1 VTTRA
6 GQTGRGWRVAVSG
19 LGLVTIAAY
28 GVAYYS
34 YGVLI
39 DPIRTH
45 TGWSSPALGAI
56 FSGVLVIGGA
66 GGLAGGR
73 LVDRV
78 GTRPAFLLAG
88 TVGAGAVAAS
98 SYQHGLLGFGVLYA
112 VGCGVIAALGF
123 YHVTQPAAIRAS
135 GGAPDRAV
143 VWLTILGAFASP
155 IFLPL
160 TAALVTAIGWRD
172 TIRVLAAIAAAV
184 FLPMAV
190 AERTGARPAHA
201 SQHADGAAGALRG
214 AWRVP
219 GFRRWVLA
227 SLISGAAVDVILVY
241 QVPVMIAAGLP
252 IGAAASIGGLRGF
265 AQLGGRVPLSPVLRR
280 LGARQTI
287 VVSLAVGAV
296 GVLLLLAS
304 GHVVPAIVYSI
315 LAGASIGAMY
325 TLQGI
330 YTNDLVGDA
339 NLSLLMGAQ
348 AAVFAVGGAAGPVV
362 AGVLFAATNSYV
374 PVVLLTAAGLLVAA
388 AIMSTSALRPRRSS
402 GSLVSPAEPVAEPA
416 PAVGEPLG

>member
-1 VTTRA
+1 MGANAGDKRRSWRA
-6 GQTGRGWRVAVSG
+6 AVG
-19 LGLVTIAAY
+19 ALGFVTIAAY

-39 DPIRTH
+39 DPIGAS
-45 TGWSSPALGAI
+45 TGWPSPALGAI

-73 LVDRV
+73 LVDRL
-78 GTRPAFLLAG
+78 GTRPAFLVAG
-88 TVGAGAVAAS
+88 TFGAGMVALA
-98 SYQHGLLGFGVLYA
+98 SYQHDLLPFALLYPT
-112 VGCGVIAALGF
+112 GCGAIAALGF
-123 YHVTQPAAIRAS
+123 YHVTQPAAIRVAT
-135 GGAPDRAV
+135 GAPERAV

-160 TAALVTAIGWRD
+160 TAALVDAIGWRQ

-184 FLPMAV
+184 FLTTA
-190 AERTGARPAHA
+190 ALGRAQKADDHAALRTA
-201 SQHADGAAGALRG
+201 SVPDALRG
-214 AWRVP
+214 AWSAP

-252 IGAAASIGGLRGF
+252 IGVASTIGGIRGF
-265 AQLGGRVPLSPVLRR
+265 AQLGGRVPLSPMLRR
-280 LGARQTI
+280 LGARRTI
-287 VVSLAVGAV
+287 
-296 GVLLLLAS
+296 LLSLLAGS
-304 GHVVPAIVYSI
+304 IGTMFLLVGGHVAPAIAYSI

-330 YTNDLVGDA
+330 YTNELVGRD

-348 AAVFAVGGAAGPVV
+348 QAVFAVGAAAGPVL
-362 AGVLFAATNSYV
+362 AGSLFATANSYV
-374 PVVLLTAAGLLVAA
+374 GVVLLTAAGLLVGAV
-388 AIMSTSALRPRRSS
+388 ILTGSARR
-402 GSLVSPAEPVAEPA
+402 GAQQA
-416 PAVGEPLG
+416 

>member
-1 VTTRA
+1 
-6 GQTGRGWRVAVSG
+6 
-19 LGLVTIAAY
+19 
-28 GVAYYS
+28 
-34 YGVLI
+34 
-39 DPIRTH
+39 
-45 TGWSSPALGAI
+45 
-56 FSGVLVIGGA
+56 
-66 GGLAGGR
+66 
-73 LVDRV
+73 
-78 GTRPAFLLAG
+78 
-88 TVGAGAVAAS
+88 
-98 SYQHGLLGFGVLYA
+98 
-112 VGCGVIAALGF
+112 
-123 YHVTQPAAIRAS
+123 
-135 GGAPDRAV
+135 
-143 VWLTILGAFASP
+143 
-155 IFLPL
+155 
-160 TAALVTAIGWRD
+160 
-172 TIRVLAAIAAAV
+172 
-184 FLPMAV
+184 
-190 AERTGARPAHA
+190 
-201 SQHADGAAGALRG
+201 
-214 AWRVP
+214 
-219 GFRRWVLA
+219 
-227 SLISGAAVDVILVY
+227 
-241 QVPVMIAAGLP
+241 
-252 IGAAASIGGLRGF
+252 
-265 AQLGGRVPLSPVLRR
+265 
-280 LGARQTI
+280 

>member
-1 VTTRA
+1 MAVGA
-6 GQTGRGWRVAVSG
+6 GEEGGSWRVAVSG

-39 DPIRTH
+39 DPIRAQ

-56 FSGVLVIGGA
+56 FSGVLVIGGG

-73 LVDRV
+73 LVDRL

-88 TVGAGAVAAS
+88 TVGAGMVALA
-98 SYQHGLLGFGVLYA
+98 SYQRDLLPFGLLYA
-112 VGCGVIAALGF
+112 TGCGAIAALGF
-123 YHVTQPAAIRAS
+123 YHVTQPAAIRVAPGAS
-135 GGAPDRAV
+135 ERAV

-160 TAALVTAIGWRD
+160 TAVLVDAIGWRD
-172 TIRVLAAIAAAV
+172 TVRVLATIAAIV
-184 FLPMAV
+184 FL
-190 AERTGARPAHA
+190 TT
-201 SQHADGAAGALRG
+201 GAAGRGGSKEGQSRIRRTTVPNALRD
-214 AWRVP
+214 AWSLP

-252 IGAAASIGGLRGF
+252 IGVAATIGGIRGF
-265 AQLGGRVPLSPVLRR
+265 AQLGGRVPLSSLLRR
-280 LGARQTI
+280 LGARRTI
-287 VVSLAVGAV
+287 VLSFLAGSI
-296 GVLLLLAS
+296 GTMFLLAS
-304 GHVVPAIVYSI
+304 GHVAPAVVYSI

-330 YTNDLVGDA
+330 YTNELVGHE
-339 NLSLLMGAQ
+339 NLGLLMGAQ
-348 AAVFAVGGAAGPVV
+348 QAVLAVGGAAGPLL
-362 AGVLFAATNSYV
+362 AGTLFAATNSYIA
-374 PVVLLTAAGLLVAA
+374 VVLLTAAALLVSA
-388 AIMSTSALRPRRSS
+388 AIMGTSGLSRRHP
-402 GSLVSPAEPVAEPA
+402 SPAFVVKQDGPSA
-416 PAVGEPLG
+416 